1 MTAIS
6 TALLRC
12 RYFRSTLFDVSIIFT
27 WSYHRHW
34 AARHVII
41 DNSPQTFSLPQ
52 RASCAASISFSS
64 CLVQRISSLVFPHP
78 CHSCSSLP
86 SEAEDITFFSA
97 VCYRRQCDPACSRA
111 TGSDLSFRGTDRC
124 SVSAVHSVTVRS
136 ADSVAATQQELG
148 GKCQEDRESGRHSR
162 AAMRYATY
170 DMLQVPISGVR
181 KPSDANFRERRGSD
195 EMARTASLHDE

>member
-1 MTAIS
+1 MLPPFSSQAAWFSASVPSCSRIHVTL
-6 TALLRC
+6 ALLCHQRLKIS
-12 RYFRSTLFDVSIIFT
+12 RSFQPCVIAGSVI
-27 WSYHRHW
+27 
-34 AARHVII
+34 ARARG
-41 DNSPQTFSLPQ
+41 PQG
-52 RASCAASISFSS
+52 A
-64 CLVQRISSLVFPHP
+64 
-78 CHSCSSLP
+78 
-86 SEAEDITFFSA
+86 
-97 VCYRRQCDPACSRA
+97 
-111 TGSDLSFRGTDRC
+111 SDLSFRGTDRC

-136 ADSVAATQQELG
+136 ADSVAATQQERG